1 VILLLNPDVAC
12 ERKQQ
17 SADDRYL
24 RDPERERP
32 LDELDSHGRDFDAR
46 GCKFARKVLTH
57 SSETLVELLT
67 HSSETLVEFPS
78 PASKTFM
85 KFPSHAGKALMKF
98 AAHTGE
104 TLVKLT
110 GEIDTK
116 RSHLTCQ
123 TSLEPFGGNVEH
135 VVYDFGFRRVKYFE
149 EPFGRLVSQPA
160 AEPNR
165 HRARTHRTIPF
176 SLCT

>member
-1 VILLLNPDVAC
+1 LLLNPDVAC

-24 RDPERERP
+24 RDPGRERP
-32 LDELDSHGRDFDAR
+32 LDELDSRRRDFDAR

-57 SSETLVELLT
+57 SSETLVE
-67 HSSETLVEFPS
+67 FPS
-78 PASKTFM
+78 PASKTLM

-110 GEIDTK
+110 GEIDAK
-116 RSHLTCQ
+116 RSRLTCQ

-160 AEPNR
+160 AERNR
-165 HRARTHRTIPF
+165 HRTRTHRTIPF